1 MDWLDEYNP
10 GSFRQAQ
17 VSFASRIPNAIPL
30 GDAATMSHH
39 MFMYS
44 PHAGLDL
51 RLAISAAVSEQMI
64 KNNEDKEEKENLP
77 SLDYAQWK
85 HRCNKHLSQYCALSS
100 TTPTV
105 CMLTKHSN
113 GSLNLWHVS
122 FSDTSQYTQVRFLFF
137 FGFGLLNSI
146 QYFHSIKCAR
156 FTYELYF
163 WE

>member
-1 MDWLDEYNP
+1 MDEYNP

-51 RLAISAAVSEQMI
+51 KLAISAASSEQII
-64 KNNEDKEEKENLP
+64 KDKVEKNEDP
-77 SLDYAQWK
+77 AAHSSLDYAQFK
-85 HRCNKHLSQYCALSS
+85 AYNAHSKKTMSQYCALSS

-105 CMLTKHSN
+105 CMMTKHSN
-113 GSLNLWHVS
+113 GSLNLWHLS
-122 FSDTSQYTQVRFLFF
+122 FADNSHYTQVRKYV
-137 FGFGLLNSI
+137 I
-146 QYFHSIKCAR
+146 
-156 FTYELYF
+156 
-163 WE
+163 

>member
-1 MDWLDEYNP
+1 MKFRLVDWLDEFNP

-51 RLAISAAVSEQMI
+51 RLAISASSSEQII
-64 KNNEDKEEKENLP
+64 KDKVEKNDDTVP
-77 SLDYAQWK
+77 PSSLDYAQFK
-85 HRCNKHLSQYCALSS
+85 AYNAHSRKTLSQYCALSS

-105 CMLTKHSN
+105 CMMTKHSN
-113 GSLNLWHVS
+113 GSLNLWHLS
-122 FSDTSQYTQVRFLFF
+122 FADTSQYTQVFIYFF
-137 FGFGLLNSI
+137 
-146 QYFHSIKCAR
+146 
-156 FTYELYF
+156 
-163 WE
+163 